1 MILNE
6 GIKNLN
12 SIKIKGSIKDFL
24 VEFLDQSEN
33 PLIVYC
39 FDNCKACDSIIGDYL
54 SSHYECTIK
63 TSKDIIESLN
73 ANIKKSIILD
83 VGIIPFHL
91 LVYDAGLGY
100 FLIYRNKVIGAYF
113 VESDDL
119 KPMVMG
125 IAEKVE
131 RINRM
136 KK

>member
-6 GIKNLN
+6 EIKNTN
-12 SIKIKGSIKDFL
+12 SVKIKGSIKDFL
-24 VEFLDQSEN
+24 VEFLDKSQN

-54 SSHYECTIK
+54 TSHFECTIK
-63 TSKDIIESLN
+63 TSKDIIDSLN

-91 LVYDAGLGY
+91 LVYDAELGY
-100 FLIYRNKVIGAYF
+100 FLVYRNKAIGAYF
-113 VESDDL
+113 EENDDL

-125 IAEKVE
+125 IADKVE

-136 KK
+136 KN